1 MIVYLIRLKIILQS
15 KLFYL
20 ILISFSLLYSFI
32 VIKNNWYLSSFS
44 TSTKEVDGIIT
55 SIKNKD
61 NLNIIELKTRVF
73 ENILVYD
80 YSKTKLNIGYKI
92 KVEGTISKPNKNS
105 NFYLFNYRNYLKS
118 NNTYYVM
125 NSNDINIISYGNRFY
140 EIKRG
145 IINRLNKINN
155 PYLYTFIL
163 GDNSK
168 INKRV
173 INSYRNNGISHLF
186 ALSGMHVGLIV
197 LLIEYVL
204 KKFNIQSKIPII
216 IFLLFFLFLTNY
228 SKSIMRAGLM
238 YIMLVIS
245 RKYEFKLSILK
256 ILLLLLSMFL
266 IINPYNIYNISFIF
280 TYLVTISLVINKK
293 LINRY
298 SNYFIKIFI
307 TSFISFIVTI
317 PVMIN
322 NYFSINLFGIILNI
336 IYVPFVSTVIF
347 PLSIIVLV
355 IPYLNNVLNF
365 FILILEKTSLFFANI
380 KCFTITLC
388 HINIIVFIIY
398 YLVIILCIYMINK
411 RKYYYLLILF
421 ILIFIHFNY
430 RYLDTN
436 YYYVALDVKQ
446 GDSGLLIMPN
456 NKCNIMID
464 TGGLCNSDLT
474 TNILIPSLKSR
485 GIDKLNYLIITH
497 GDYDHMGEAINLV
510 NNFKVEKVI
519 INCGPYNDLEK
530 ELIKVLNKK
539 KIKYYSCIKEL
550 NIDNNKLYF
559 LQTKEY
565 DNENDNSNVIYTELG
580 GYKFMFMGDAG
591 VEKEK
596 DILEKYNMSDIDVL
610 KVGHHGSKTSSG
622 KFFIDE
628 INPKYTIISV
638 GKNNRYGHPNKEV
651 LGNLDNS
658 KIYRTDQDGSVMF
671 KIKNNKL
678 QIETCSP

>member
-1 MIVYLIRLKIILQS
+1 
-15 KLFYL
+15 
-20 ILISFSLLYSFI
+20 
-32 VIKNNWYLSSFS
+32 
-44 TSTKEVDGIIT
+44 
-55 SIKNKD
+55 
-61 NLNIIELKTRVF
+61 
-73 ENILVYD
+73 
-80 YSKTKLNIGYKI
+80 
-92 KVEGTISKPNKNS
+92 
-105 NFYLFNYRNYLKS
+105 
-118 NNTYYVM
+118 M

-228 SKSIMRAGLM
+228 SNSVMRAGFM
-238 YIMLVIS
+238 YVMLVLNK
-245 RKYEFKLSILK
+245 KYEFKLSILK
-256 ILLLLLSMFL
+256 ILFILLCVFL

-322 NYFSINLFGIILNI
+322 NYFSINLSGIILNI
-336 IYVPFVSTVIF
+336 IYVPFVSTIIF

-398 YLVIILCIYMINK
+398 YLIIILCMYMLNK

-430 RYLDTN
+430 KYLDRN

-446 GDSGLLIMPN
+446 GDSGLLIMTN

-519 INCGPYNDLEK
+519 FNCGEYNDLEK

-565 DNENDNSNVIYTELG
+565 DNENDNSNVIYTELNN
-580 GYKFMFMGDAG
+580 YKFMFMGDAG
-591 VEKEK
+591 VTTEKE
-596 DILEKYNMSDIDVL
+596 ILDKYNLPNIDVL
-610 KVGHHGSKTSSG
+610 KVGHHGSKTSSS
-622 KFFIDE
+622 KEFINE
-628 INPKYTIISV
+628 INPKYSIISV

-651 LGNLDNS
+651 LDNLNDS
-658 KIYRTDQDGSVMF
+658 KVYRTDQDGSIMF

-678 QIETCSP
+678 KIETCTP